1 MHPEC
6 NNVANH
12 RLKNDS
18 IIILTQLLMTM
29 TSYLHDKSLEADSFK
44 VVGVFAIE
52 FEVVVENEAVLHVTR
67 HFKPDR
73 RSTCKCTQRFCV
85 I

>member
-1 MHPEC
+1 MSPKE
-6 NNVANH
+6 A
-12 RLKNDS
+12 
-18 IIILTQLLMTM
+18 